1 MQAAAARFAWEQG
14 CASSRG
20 TRHHGSRGFALQHTS
35 AARQPAAPP
44 GAVAERVEAASSDGG
59 ALRLHAICCWAAQH
73 SGRTLCL
80 GGRQSALALPR
91 AAVTARAARWSGQAL
106 TQL

>member
-59 ALRLHAICCWAAQH
+59 ALRVIDTEL
-73 SGRTLCL
+73 RVETE
-80 GGRQSALALPR
+80 QSYLAVR
-91 AAVTARAARWSGQAL
+91 AVRRKE
-106 TQL
+106 